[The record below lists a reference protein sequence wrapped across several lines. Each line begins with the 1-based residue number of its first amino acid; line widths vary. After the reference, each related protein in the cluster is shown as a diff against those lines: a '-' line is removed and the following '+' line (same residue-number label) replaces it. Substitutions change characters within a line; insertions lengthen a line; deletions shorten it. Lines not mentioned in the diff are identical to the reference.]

1 MIFGKELLAEY
12 ENTRLIHHT
21 ELEQS
26 GLELISFDE
35 LPTKDR
41 IGFIKACFYG
51 QDGKLKLLCS
61 KPDSHALLIGAT
73 GMGKTTGGLIPN
85 ICAFANLKNPPT
97 MIIADPKGELQQ
109 HYDSYLKERNYKTI
123 TLSFRD
129 PIHSEKFNIIG
140 HIYDLYIKAYEVE
153 NEVEVVKTDNGLR
166 NKFDGVIFDSQSAL
180 DFAIEQKKQLL
191 KEDAYN
197 AVDELATKVVPMEL
211 SKDMYWPLAAQA
223 LLKAIVYG
231 MLEDIFEPGERP
243 KITRETFSMNTVLAI
258 LNSICCGESSLEDR
272 GFFTTRPDNSR
283 ALSFANY
290 SILHN
295 SPTTRR
301 CVIGELD
308 GGLNPYKSS
317 VIRMLTCAS
326 SFDFSELVEGK
337 QPIALFINFPDE
349 TKTHYMVISQ
359 FLQSCYTYLIKYAN
373 NCPDGKLAKPIYFM
387 LDEFGNMPAFQ
398 SFDCAISACR
408 SRNIFFMIV
417 LQSYAQ
423 LDSVYGPNVAEVVRD
438 NVNTHLFLGS
448 NNPQT
453 LEKFSCE
460 CGEFSRISPQSVLQ
474 GNSNKLDALLIE
486 QHVSCVPK
494 SRLATLGEGEC
505 VVTEANCGYVLLSHI
520 ERSYKC
526 KEFSCDKLFDLKSY
540 ISHINPFDR
549 KYVYQVASAR
559 PKRKIWL
566 RDN

>member
-1 MIFGKELLAEY
+1 MIFGKELLSEY
-12 ENTRLIHHT
+12 ENTRLINYT

-85 ICAFANLKNPPT
+85 ICAFANLKDPPS
-97 MIIADPKGELQQ
+97 MIITDPKGELQQ
-109 HYDSYLKERNYKTI
+109 HYDSYLKAHNYKTV

-140 HIYDLYIKAYEVE
+140 YIYDLYIKAYEVE
-153 NEVEVVKTDNGLR
+153 NEVEVVKTDQGLR

-180 DFAIEQKKQLL
+180 DFAVEQKKQTL

-197 AVDELATKVVPMEL
+197 AVDELATKLVPIEL
-211 SKDMYWPLAAQA
+211 SKEAYWPLSAQA
-223 LLKAIVYG
+223 LLKAILNG
-231 MLEDIFEPGERP
+231 MLEDIFEPEERP
-243 KITRETFSMNTVLAI
+243 TITRETFTMNTVLSI
-258 LNSICCGESSLEDR
+258 LNSINCGEGSVEDG
-272 GFFTTRPDNSR
+272 GFFKSRQNSSR
-283 ALSFANY
+283 AMSYANY
-290 SILHN
+290 SILQN
-295 SPTTRR
+295 APTTRR
-301 CVIGELD
+301 CVMGELD
-308 GGLNPYKSS
+308 SSLTPYKSS
-317 VIRMLTCAS
+317 VIRMLACAS
-326 SFDFSELVEGK
+326 SFDFSELVEGD
-337 QPIALFINFPDE
+337 QPIALFVNFQDE
-349 TKTHYMVISQ
+349 IKTQYMVISQ
-359 FLQSCYTYLIKYAN
+359 FLQTCYTYLIQYAN
-373 NCPDGKLAKPIYFM
+373 NRPDGKLAKPIYFM
-387 LDEFGNMPAFQ
+387 LDEFGNMPPFQ

-423 LDSVYGPNVAEVVRD
+423 LDNVYGPNVAEVVRD

-453 LEKFSCE
+453 LEKFSRE
-460 CGEFSRISPQSVLQ
+460 CGEFSHISPQSALQ
-474 GNSNKLDALLIE
+474 GNSDKLDALLIE
-486 QHVSCVPK
+486 QHVPCVPK
-494 SRLATLGEGEC
+494 SRLSTLAEGEC
-505 VVTEANCGYVLLSHI
+505 IVTEANCGYVLLSHI

-526 KEFSCDKLFDLKSY
+526 KEFACGELFDQKNYVS
-540 ISHINPFDR
+540 SINPFDE
-549 KYVYQVASAR
+549 KYVYRFAPIKPR
-559 PKRKIWL
+559 RRTW
-566 RDN
+566 